1 MLTWVSL
8 IVASPPA
15 KSIIDTRVDMY
26 HDGRRMDSECPMNFD
41 FSNDLKMLR
50 EQARKFLAG
59 RCSRQVVRK
68 VFEGGAGYDAELWA
82 EIARMG
88 WLGTAV
94 PEPYGGSG
102 VGYDG
107 LCLLA
112 EELGYVLA
120 PVPFSSSI
128 YLAAEAIM
136 IAGSEAQK
144 QKLLPPMI
152 DGSRIGTVALAEGMG
167 NPSPEHIKAKVA
179 SGHLTGT
186 KMPVPD
192 GEIAH
197 FAVVAA
203 RDEEMTSASMWS
215 N

>member
-1 MLTWVSL
+1 
-8 IVASPPA
+8 
-15 KSIIDTRVDMY
+15 
-26 HDGRRMDSECPMNFD
+26 MNFD
-41 FSNDLKMLR
+41 FSDDLKMLR

-120 PVPFSSSI
+120 PLPFSSSI
-128 YLAAEAIM
+128 YLAA
-136 IAGSEAQK
+136 GSNH
-144 QKLLPPMI
+144 
-152 DGSRIGTVALAEGMG
+152 DCR
-167 NPSPEHIKAKVA
+167 
-179 SGHLTGT
+179 
-186 KMPVPD
+186 
-192 GEIAH
+192 
-197 FAVVAA
+197 
-203 RDEEMTSASMWS
+203 
-215 N
+215 